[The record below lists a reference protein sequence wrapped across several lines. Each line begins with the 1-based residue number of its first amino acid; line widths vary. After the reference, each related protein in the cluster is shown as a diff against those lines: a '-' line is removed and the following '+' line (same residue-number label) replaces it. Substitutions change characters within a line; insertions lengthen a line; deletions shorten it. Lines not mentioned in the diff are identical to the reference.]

1 MSDSYIDNEREIL
14 AQLESRLGHFHAR
27 QRLSI
32 ESANRPRVF
41 GNGINF
47 FHPENWYSIYSVTKQ
62 ILKLSGFYGR
72 AYRNTLNFELVEN
85 SVNLPL
91 LPRAFN
97 GFTILHL
104 TDLHTDMN
112 PAAMHV
118 LAKRVGELDY
128 DICVLTGDY
137 RALTHGA
144 IEHSMMGMG
153 NLMPF
158 LKQPVFGVLG
168 NHDSIRMLPL
178 LEEMGV
184 TMLLNAHHPIEWQ
197 GEQIYLAGIDD
208 AHYYQVDNIE
218 KACLGI
224 PEKSTTILLSHT
236 PEVYRQA
243 AHAEFNLML
252 SGHTHGG
259 QICLPGG
266 KPLFLDARC
275 PRHMGSGSWHYQGMQ
290 GYTSRGAGTSIVTA
304 RLNCRPEITLHRLQ
318 RPDQ

>member
-1 MSDSYIDNEREIL
+1 MSDSHLDSEREIL
-14 AQLESRLGHFHAR
+14 KQLERRLGRFHAR

-32 ESANRPRVF
+32 ESANRPRIF

-47 FHPENWYSIYSVTKQ
+47 FHPENWYSIYSVMKN
-62 ILKLSGFYGR
+62 ILRFTGFYGR
-72 AYRNTLNFELVEN
+72 GYRNTLNFELIEN
-85 SVNLPL
+85 RVNLPA
-91 LPRAFN
+91 LPKAFE

-104 TDLHTDMN
+104 TDLHADMN
-112 PAAMHV
+112 PPAIHA
-118 LAKRVGELDY
+118 LAEQVRELDY

-144 IEHSMMGMG
+144 IERSMMGMG
-153 NLMPF
+153 DLMPF
-158 LKQPVFGVLG
+158 LKQPIYGVLG
-168 NHDSIRMLPL
+168 NHDSIRMLPV

-184 TMLLNAHHPIEWQ
+184 TMLLNAHQPIELQ

-208 AHYYQVDNIE
+208 AHYYRVDNIE
-218 KACLGI
+218 KASLGI
-224 PEKSTTILLSHT
+224 PDRATTILLSHT

-243 AHAEFNLML
+243 AHAEFDLML

-275 PRHMGSGSWHYQGMQ
+275 PRHMGVGRWRYLGMS

-318 RPDQ
+318 RGDD